1 MEKKLSESIDALVTE
16 LQKDK
21 SEGSYYYA
29 WQSNIAMAFF
39 DQFLNDHEGLL
50 TTRQLHEVSNKA
62 AKRFLEAFIVTVKA
76 NKKK

>member
-1 MEKKLSESIDALVTE
+1 MNTELSNGINALVEE
-16 LQKDK
+16 LSKDK

-39 DQFLNDHEGLL
+39 DQFLNDHEGSL

-62 AKRFLEAFIVTVKA
+62 AKRFLETLIVTAKA
-76 NKKK
+76 NRKK